1 MKFVVP
7 GKPFQQQLS
16 AMSRV
21 INSKNAL
28 PILDN
33 FLLSLNG
40 DVLIVTGSDSET
52 VMTSRIEVVEA
63 EGSGEVAIPSKT
75 LLEIAKEIGNQPIT
89 FEMDDD
95 TLQIKVSYLNG
106 QFDLMGVNAADYPR
120 RGEDAQEGSRV
131 FTLPAAML
139 LKGIDNTI
147 YAVATD
153 TLRPMMTG
161 IFWDIDENHIT
172 FVASDTHKLVKY
184 TNSQGAPGF
193 RGGFILPSK
202 PAAIMRNILGSE
214 ENDVEVRMDDRGATF
229 RAGNYTLSCKFIK
242 GNYPN
247 YNRVIPKDN
256 PYHITVDR
264 EGLLNAV
271 RRVSLFASKATCLV
285 KLTVSGGSLHIE
297 GRDIDYS
304 TSAEE
309 NVPCSYDGQPMTIG
323 FNSGFMTD
331 ILTNLKCTDVLI
343 SLSDPARPG
352 IFEPLTQE
360 EGENVV
366 VLQMPMQVID

>member
-40 DVLIVTGSDSET
+40 NVLIVTGSDSET
-52 VMTSRIEVVEA
+52 VMTSSIEVVEA

-75 LLEIAKEIGNQPIT
+75 LLEISKEIGNQPIS
-89 FEMDDD
+89 FEMDDT

-106 QFDLMGVNAADYPR
+106 QFDLMGVSAADYPR
-120 RGEDAQEGSRV
+120 RGEDSQEGSRV
-131 FTLPAAML
+131 FSLPASML

-161 IFWDIDENHIT
+161 IFWDIDENNIT

-229 RAGNYTLSCKFIK
+229 RMGNYTLSCKFIK

-285 KLTVSGGSLHIE
+285 KLSVSSGELHIE

-366 VLQMPMQVID
+366 VLQMPMQVLD